1 MAANRIG
8 KVKAAILR
16 IIKESSGPYPLNDG
30 TNPECYA
37 GSPAFRLSHG
47 NIPPIH
53 AILCGITEIAA
64 MSSRF
69 VTTSWT
75 QVLAAREAPSS
86 ESRQALEGLCEAYW
100 YPLYAFV
107 RRQGHAPEESS
118 DLTQAY
124 FAQLLEKGYLEDFD
138 PSLGRFRVFLK
149 ASVKNF
155 LSKERDKAHA
165 WKRGGRAQ
173 VVSLSAEEVE
183 GRYRY
188 EPVDRL
194 TPEEIFERRWA
205 LTLLE
210 RALAKLRREFDREGR
225 PEDFEK
231 LKGYLTG
238 DEITV
243 PYREVAEELGSTE
256 PSVRTS
262 VHRLRQRFGKL
273 LRQEIAETVAAP
285 GDVED
290 EMRHLLRMMA

>member
-1 MAANRIG
+1 
-8 KVKAAILR
+8 
-16 IIKESSGPYPLNDG
+16 
-30 TNPECYA
+30 
-37 GSPAFRLSHG
+37 
-47 NIPPIH
+47 
-53 AILCGITEIAA
+53 
-64 MSSRF
+64 
-69 VTTSWT
+69 SWT
-75 QVLAAREAPSS
+75 QVLAARDAPSS
-86 ESRQALEGLCEAYW
+86 ESRQALEVLCRSYW

-107 RRQGHAPEESS
+107 RRQGNDPEEAR
-118 DLTQAY
+118 DLTQGY

-165 WKRGGRAQ
+165 WKRGGHAHI
-173 VVSLSAEEVE
+173 VSLSADEGE

-210 RALAKLRREFDREGR
+210 RVLGKLRHEFE
-225 PEDFEK
+225 EAEHAEEFEK

-238 DEITV
+238 EEVKV
-243 PYREVAEELGSTE
+243 PYRDIAKELGSSETA
-256 PSVRTS
+256 VRTS

-273 LRQEIAETVAAP
+273 LRQEIADTVSTPA
-285 GDVED
+285 DVED
-290 EMRHLLRMMA
+290 EMKHLLGVIAPWGPPAS

>member
-1 MAANRIG
+1 MT
-8 KVKAAILR
+8 
-16 IIKESSGPYPLNDG
+16 Y
-30 TNPECYA
+30 
-37 GSPAFRLSHG
+37 
-47 NIPPIH
+47 
-53 AILCGITEIAA
+53 
-64 MSSRF
+64 RF
-69 VTTSWT
+69 ATTSWT
-75 QVLAAREAPSS
+75 QVLAARDAPSS
-86 ESRQALEGLCEAYW
+86 ESRQALEGLCKTYW

-107 RRQGHAPEESS
+107 RRQGHGPEESR
-118 DLTQAY
+118 DLTQGY

-165 WKRGGRAQ
+165 LKRGGQTRI
-173 VVSLSAEEVE
+173 VSLDADEVE

-210 RALAKLRREFDREGR
+210 RALEKLRHEFVESGKT
-225 PEDFEK
+225 EEFEK
-231 LKGYLTG
+231 LKGHLTG
-238 DEITV
+238 DDVKV
-243 PYREVAEELGSTE
+243 PYREVAESLGTTE
-256 PSVRTS
+256 AALRTS

-290 EMRHLLRMMA
+290 EMRHLLRVIA